1 MESPL
6 YTVSLLSGELM
17 GSFYP
22 SAHAK
27 TFVQDGPKNG
37 WGESEPLS
45 PTSDYQGSS
54 PLGSDWLDTRVD
66 LLDYLAG
73 PELEGL
79 HHDEVVVLGR
89 ADISAGSASLLVDDP
104 SARAVQVLRSLADEQ
119 STLLAEQAAESPS
132 NLPASLQAR
141 PVSAPAP
148 ASLEEA
154 QCSLLDIFQASLDQ
168 SEVEEVTL
176 DSATVLALISSQD
189 IDDILSDGPDSP
201 EIAHGSAGFDWPIAL
216 EPVQAMDFNMEPVD
230 TMDFSYVEP
239 VDTMDFTVETMNF
252 CPVEP
257 VQALDVSI
265 GSLDSSNEVITV
277 SAELS
282 AELLSLLQPAPQ
294 EEVTVIQLD
303 PSYSPVPQMTPSYS
317 LASPASS
324 ASPAYSYFSDD
335 SDPAW
340 SPSYDSASE
349 KPEFR
354 SKPYERPR
362 KPGAKQGLPREVI
375 QHERKMRKKQQ
386 NKDAATRYRQKK
398 KVEQSVVDA
407 DCDVLEAK
415 NAKLHESVG
424 SMSKEIQYLKD
435 LLLEVYAAK
444 GLKLP
449 ESARQ
454 MFSSS

>member
-6 YTVSLLSGELM
+6 YTVSLLSGELV

-79 HHDEVVVLGR
+79 HHDEVTVLGR
-89 ADISAGSASLLVDDP
+89 ADVSAGSVSLLVDDP

-132 NLPASLQAR
+132 NLPASLQAH

-154 QCSLLDIFQASLDQ
+154 QFELLDIFQASLDQ
-168 SEVEEVTL
+168 SEVEEISL

-201 EIAHGSAGFDWPIAL
+201 EITHGSQGFDWPAL
-216 EPVQAMDFNMEPVD
+216 QPVQA
-230 TMDFSYVEP
+230 MDFSYVEP
-239 VDTMDFTVETMNF
+239 VDTMDFTVDTMDF
-252 CPVEP
+252 SPVEP

-265 GSLDSSNEVITV
+265 GSLDSSNEIITV

-282 AELLSLLQPAPQ
+282 AELLNLLQPAPQ

-340 SPSYDSASE
+340 SPSSDSASE
-349 KPEFR
+349 KPAFR

-375 QHERKMRKKQQ
+375 QQERKMRKKQQ

-398 KVEQSVVDA
+398 KVEQSVVDTE
-407 DCDVLEAK
+407 CDVLEAK
-415 NAKLHESVG
+415 NAKLHASVG

-444 GLKLP
+444 GMKLP

-454 MFSSS
+454 MFSSSI